1 MSYEKMGRRED
12 YFKLRGGPLTEVDNG
27 RYNVTKNESDR
38 HFFKVP
44 NLRNVELTY
53 PYFHDGSAA
62 TLQEAVKTMALV
74 QAGKNLKN
82 EEVEDI
88 VAFLKTLTGKY
99 LDIPLAELKDSDLR

>member
-1 MSYEKMGRRED
+1 
-12 YFKLRGGPLTEVDNG
+12 
-27 RYNVTKNESDR
+27 VTKNESDR

-53 PYFHDGSAA
+53 PYFHDGSAS

-74 QAGKNLKN
+74 QAGKDLK
-82 EEVEDI
+82 EAEVEDI

-99 LDIPLAELKDSDLR
+99 LNIPLTMLKESDVR